1 MLIVAAV
8 LAGSLVGWVLTRR
21 LATLSY
27 RRPDETGRPAP
38 ASRWWLILATGAA
51 WGWLVFTL
59 ADQPA
64 TVLVMW
70 LPLTAALGW
79 ISAVDLDVQRIP
91 NRTLGPTAIW
101 VAVCVIA
108 LAITEH
114 AADPLLHA
122 VIAAAGCL
130 IGFAI
135 LHIASPNALG
145 FGDVKLAAG
154 MGAFLGPGVLF
165 AAWFLISVVI
175 GAVVGVALMALGIRG
190 RGDYIPFGP
199 MLAAGAAVVLLF
211 PEVGAFVVSLYGR

>member
-145 FGDVKLAAG
+145 FGDVKLAAI
-154 MGAFLGPGVLF
+154 LGT
-165 AAWFLISVVI
+165 AI
-175 GAVVGVALMALGIRG
+175 G
-190 RGDYIPFGP
+190 
-199 MLAAGAAVVLLF
+199 
-211 PEVGAFVVSLYGR
+211 VVSLTAVLAALLLACILTLMWAAATRTKHLAFGPWLVAGAILGVGLPGLVCALG

>member
-91 NRTLGPTAIW
+91 NLTLGPTAIW
-101 VAVCVIA
+101 VAVCLIA

-114 AADPLLHA
+114 PSDPLLHA
-122 VIAAAGCL
+122 VIAGAGCF

-145 FGDVKLAAG
+145 FGDVKLAAI
-154 MGAFLGPGVLF
+154 LGT
-165 AAWFLISVVI
+165 AI
-175 GAVVGVALMALGIRG
+175 G
-190 RGDYIPFGP
+190 
-199 MLAAGAAVVLLF
+199 
-211 PEVGAFVVSLYGR
+211 VVSLTAVLAALLLACILTLMWAAATRTKHLAFGPWLVAGAILGVGLPGLVCALG

>member
-21 LATLSY
+21 LATLGY

-38 ASRWWLILATGAA
+38 ANRWWLIPATGTA
-51 WGWLVFTL
+51 WGWLVLTL

-64 TVLVMW
+64 TVIVMW
-70 LPLTAALGW
+70 LPLTPALGW
-79 ISAVDLDVQRIP
+79 ICAVDLDVQRIP
-91 NRTLGPTAIW
+91 NRTLGPAAIW
-101 VAVCVIA
+101 VGVCVIA

-135 LHIASPNALG
+135 LHIASHQNATNTTATANDARL
-145 FGDVKLAAG
+145 
-154 MGAFLGPGVLF
+154 P
-165 AAWFLISVVI
+165 SPST
-175 GAVVGVALMALGIRG
+175 VATCK
-190 RGDYIPFGP
+190 
-199 MLAAGAAVVLLF
+199 
-211 PEVGAFVVSLYGR
+211 